1 MPSLGSVAGSNLVSI
16 KAMKVIIDQ
25 PPLPLCSKDSWGDF
39 IIQGYFRLRD
49 LASGYRNA
57 QSIYG
62 VTRKK
67 PEIIV
72 RSY

>member
-1 MPSLGSVAGSNLVSI
+1 
-16 KAMKVIIDQ
+16 MKVIIDL
-25 PPLPLCSKDSWGDF
+25 PPLPLCSKDSWGDY

-62 VTRKK
+62 VTRKE
-67 PEIIV
+67 PEILV